1 LLSKDY
7 CEKCYFNINNCHAND
22 ECTHEEKCEYYTPFI
37 EDEDDDN
44 ALIEERRLDF
54 YREWNEYITGFY
66 K

>member
-1 LLSKDY
+1 MLSKY
-7 CEKCYFNINNCHAND
+7 SCEKCYFNINNCYAND
-22 ECTHEEKCEYYTPFI
+22 ECAHKEKCEYYTPFI

-44 ALIEERRLDF
+44 ALVEERRLEF